1 MNKKELRKSLELEL
15 LKTIETV
22 LNKQNSESAKKIRK
36 TTSEVS
42 RTIAK
47 KFYKSQ
53 KTKSKAVAKPKPKP
67 KTITKAKPKAK
78 PGASFKKIKSKK

>member
-1 MNKKELRKSLELEL
+1 MNKKELRKNLGLEL
-15 LKTIETV
+15 LKTIEVV
-22 LNKQNSESAKKIRK
+22 LNKQNSEATKKIRK
-36 TTSEVS
+36 ITSEAC

-53 KTKSKAVAKPKPKP
+53 KAKSKVVGKPKP

-78 PGASFKKIKSKK
+78 PNASFKKIKSKK